1 MDDLDPWPA
10 SDGLP
15 EVADDDSYAD
25 PVREFG
31 RDPALLAPL
40 PPDRDDG
47 PMGLDEYGILSSD
60 RGPEPIDIRLA
71 RELPDFGARDPAE
84 DPDPRLTEDLDPDE
98 VDQVEEDTRLLAET
112 EPIDPRLGSR
122 VSMYDR
128 LIPGIPFG
136 VRLGEL
142 IRPGDGYLDDEPDEV
157 ALDLGP
163 APGGLGSEEL
173 AMHEMPPEQVD
184 LEAAEST
191 SEPYYI
197 DMLGDSTLSNA
208 MGYLIDS
215 SQKEVKGLSFD
226 PKAQG
231 GDPLGD
237 LGFSFRLYKGKDS
250 IGWYSDE
257 SGGEE
262 YSVAN
267 LYLDIAPVRISRPL
281 YSPWAAR

>member
-47 PMGLDEYGILSSD
+47 PMGLDDYGILSSD
-60 RGPEPIDIRLA
+60 RGPEPLDIRLA
-71 RELPDFGARDPAE
+71 RELPDFGARGPAE

-191 SEPYYI
+191 SEPYYLRPSGPVVRTGAEQPW
-197 DMLGDSTLSNA
+197 DPEDLAVAEGRDPTPRNVERARKELQELG
-208 MGYLIDS
+208 
-215 SQKEVKGLSFD
+215 
-226 PKAQG
+226 P
-231 GDPLGD
+231 
-237 LGFSFRLYKGKDS
+237 
-250 IGWYSDE
+250 
-257 SGGEE
+257 
-262 YSVAN
+262 
-267 LYLDIAPVRISRPL
+267 
-281 YSPWAAR
+281 AAIEKTVP